1 MPKNANAAP
10 GWTPGSGVRN
20 DCARNSTASIAAPAT
35 PEAQDRPP
43 IAAAA
48 REQAAAWTRVL
59 ISRRSFAAEDLRK
72 ASDWAFGAFAL
83 ADRLGDRAAA
93 DFLRDLDKALFVLS
107 LLQEEAKIAA
117 ELVCL
122 LERITQGQEI
132 REDRRHG

>member
-48 REQAAAWTRVL
+48 RDLAASWLAG
-59 ISRRSFAAEDLRK
+59 IIARRAFTPEDLRQ
-72 ASDWAFGAFAL
+72 ASAWAFGAHFL
-83 ADRLGDRAAA
+83 ADRLDDPAAA
-93 DFLRDLDKALFVLS
+93 AFLRDLDRAIYALS
-107 LLQEEAKIAA
+107 LLQGADIGAELAKIR
-117 ELVCL
+117 
-122 LERITQGQEI
+122 ERITQGQGITE
-132 REDRRHG
+132 EERHG